1 MPGLNVLGIT
11 DWVPMED
18 IRYIME
24 VRPWDACTYRGAV
37 RLCRPRHRFLW
48 TA

>member
-24 VRPWDACTYRGAV
+24 VRPWAACTD
-37 RLCRPRHRFLW
+37 
-48 TA
+48 